1 MFEGLGNIASLLT
14 QLPKI
19 KSEMA
24 QLKQKLEQIVVEGT
38 AGGGMVTARVS
49 GTLELLECRLSDEAM
64 KMGDKEMLEDLI
76 RAGVNQAMEKA
87 RMQAGE
93 EARKVATGLGL
104 PAGFNLP
111 SFLGGSA

>member
-38 AGGGMVTARVS
+38 AGGGMVTAKVS

-64 KMGDKEMLEDLI
+64 RMGDKEMLEDLI

-87 RMQAGE
+87 RIQAAE

>member
-49 GTLELLECRLSDEAM
+49 GTLELLECRLGDEAM

-87 RMQAGE
+87 RTQAAE